1 MNSVRRLKVRHAT
14 HYTYD
19 GPVERSVHRLH
30 LKPVEDDR
38 QRVLSHRI
46 TITPNANIIQ
56 FGDVFGNQSA
66 KAEVSGP
73 YTALAIEAES
83 IVEIKDTDPFAFAS
97 VPIRRTFP
105 LRWLPFQQ
113 VMLAPYM
120 QPPELPETQLEE
132 LQDYAMSFVARC
144 DGDMM
149 ETLFAIN
156 LALFREYSYHPG
168 TTQLETTAF
177 EVYATRKGVCQDFSN
192 LFICLARLLGFP
204 ARYVCGYVYTG
215 NTGTSRAGSD
225 ASHAWVELFIPNVG
239 WKGFDPTN
247 GVLTNTDHVRLA
259 WGRHYKDVTPVSG
272 TIYSQASEAMRID
285 VEVSDVSAQP
295 DFPESVLPPAPAV
308 YPSIQSQNSPATRS
322 QAPMGMAQSQ
332 MQNVGAA

>member
-1 MNSVRRLKVRHAT
+1 MSSVRRLKVRHAT
-14 HYTYD
+14 YYTYD
-19 GPVERSVHRLH
+19 AQIERSVHRLH

-38 QRVLSHRI
+38 QRVLDHRL
-46 TITPNANIIQ
+46 TITPTANLIR

-66 KAEVSGP
+66 KAEVRGP
-73 YTALAIEAES
+73 YTALTIESES
-83 IVEIKDTDPFAFAS
+83 TVEIKDTDPFAFAS

-132 LQDYAMSFVARC
+132 LQDYAMSFVQKC

-156 LALFREYSYHPG
+156 LALFREYYYLPG

-177 EVYATRKGVCQDFSN
+177 EVYTHRKGVCQDFSN

-215 NTGTSRAGSD
+215 NTGDSRAGSD

-247 GVLTNTDHVRLA
+247 GVLPNTDHIRLA

-272 TIYSQASEAMRID
+272 TIYSPANETMRVD
-285 VEVSDVSAQP
+285 VEVSDVSVQP
-295 DFPESVLPPAPAV
+295 EMRESILPPAPAT
-308 YPSIQSQNSPATRS
+308 SSTMQGQNGPPMQ

-332 MQNVGAA
+332 RQVVGAA